1 MSSLDQPST
10 NTAAH
15 IASTS
20 RYIYYLLDM
29 SSLCLHEYDKQHH
42 FQLVILTISCLLK
55 QLHFG
60 LTAVAFLPL
69 PATNNVTCP
78 PKLLDIL
85 FWSPWLLSTQLE
97 AISIMYGNLF
107 GQSLNVRLPLTKCLS
122 QTLLQLI
129 NKKSPLKL
137 ILFTFLVLQS
147 RLHSLFLLQR
157 LVSTNISRYYFFAR
171 IWQRSQVSGEEL

>member
-42 FQLVILTISCLLK
+42 FQLVLLTISCLLK

-60 LTAVAFLPL
+60 LTAATFLPF
-69 PATNNVTCP
+69 PAQIMSLTPRYPFLVTMAALYTIRSHQYNVW
-78 PKLLDIL
+78 K
-85 FWSPWLLSTQLE
+85 
-97 AISIMYGNLF
+97 SIWTV
-107 GQSLNVRLPLTKCLS
+107 SNVRLPLTKCLS

-147 RLHSLFLLQR
+147 LLHSLFLLQR
-157 LVSTNISRYYFFAR
+157 LVSTNILRYYFFAR